1 MSFAKNLRCRECGR
15 VYPLDPMHVCEFCFG
30 PLEVFYDYEALS
42 RTLTRERIE
51 RGPLSMWRYADLLPC
66 AAETAV
72 DIGTGYT
79 PLVRAAR
86 LGRLLGLER
95 LYVKNDC
102 QNPTWSFKDR
112 VVSLAVTKAREFE
125 FDTLACASTGNLA
138 NSVAAHAAR
147 AGMDAIVFVPAD
159 LEQGKLI
166 GSAVYG
172 PTLVAVDGSYDEV
185 NRLCSE
191 LSDKYPWA
199 FVNINMRPYYAEGSK
214 TLAYEVCEQL
224 GWQAPDHC
232 IVPLAS
238 GSLYTKI
245 YKGLKEM
252 AWLGLVEW
260 RRTRMSGAQALGCSP
275 IVEAWERQSFNIKPQ
290 KPNTIAKSLA
300 IGNPADGYH
309 ALKVMSQSG
318 GHAVAVSDDEVVEG
332 IRLLAETEGIF
343 AETAGGVVVA
353 GLRRLVQEGR
363 VDPQEL
369 VVAFITGAGLKTQEA
384 VAPRLQPALAVQP
397 TIASFEEALSER
409 TGALPATRK

>member
-15 VYPLDPMHVCEFCFG
+15 VYPLEPMHVCEFCFG
-30 PLEVFYDYEALS
+30 PLEVFYDYEALR

-51 RGPLSMWRYADLLPC
+51 RGPLSMWRYADLLPVT
-66 AAETAV
+66 AEAAV

-79 PLVRAAR
+79 PLIRASS

-112 VVSLAVTKAREFE
+112 VVSLAITKAREFE

-147 AGMDAIVFVPAD
+147 AGMDAIVFIPAD
-159 LEQGKLI
+159 LEQGKI
-166 GSAVYG
+166 VGSSVYG
-172 PTLVAVDGSYDEV
+172 PTLVAVDGSYDDV

-214 TLAYEVCEQL
+214 TLAFEVCEQL
-224 GWQAPDHC
+224 GWRSPDHC

-238 GSLYTKI
+238 GSLYNKI
-245 YKGLKEM
+245 YKGLKEL

-260 RRTRMSGAQALGCSP
+260 RRTRMSGAQAAGCSP
-275 IVEAWERQSFNIKPQ
+275 IVEAWERHSFDIKPQ

-300 IGNPADGYH
+300 IGNPADGYY

-318 GHAVAVSDDEVVEG
+318 GQGVAVSDDEVVEG
-332 IRLLAETEGIF
+332 IKLLAETEGIF
-343 AETAGGVVVA
+343 AETAGGVVIA
-353 GLRRLVQEGR
+353 GLRRLVDQGLIDRE
-363 VDPQEL
+363 EL

-384 VAPRLQPALAVQP
+384 VAPRLKPALAVQP
-397 TIASFEEALSER
+397 NIASFENAFSEQA
-409 TGALPATRK
+409 GALPAARK

>member
-1 MSFAKNLRCRECGR
+1 
-15 VYPLDPMHVCEFCFG
+15 
-30 PLEVFYDYEALS
+30 
-42 RTLTRERIE
+42 
-51 RGPLSMWRYADLLPC
+51 
-66 AAETAV
+66 
-72 DIGTGYT
+72 
-79 PLVRAAR
+79 
-86 LGRLLGLER
+86 
-95 LYVKNDC
+95 
-102 QNPTWSFKDR
+102 
-112 VVSLAVTKAREFE
+112 
-125 FDTLACASTGNLA
+125 
-138 NSVAAHAAR
+138 
-147 AGMDAIVFVPAD
+147 
-159 LEQGKLI
+159 
-166 GSAVYG
+166 
-172 PTLVAVDGSYDEV
+172 
-185 NRLCSE
+185 
-191 LSDKYPWA
+191 
-199 FVNINMRPYYAEGSK
+199 VNINMRPYYAEGSK

-309 ALKVMSQSG
+309 ALKVMTQSG